1 MRGADRKWI
10 LSKATPWPKRYANEP
25 VTLSRNFDSVKGA
38 YIFCTRSG
46 DPADEIVEGKWGK
59 VEGPH
64 RVVDSG
70 HYSMI
75 TKPEELV
82 RDMLALAGS

>member
-1 MRGADRKWI
+1 M
-10 LSKATPWPKRYANEP
+10 
-25 VTLSRNFDSVKGA
+25 KGA